1 MARVK
6 ILVVEDEGIV
16 AKDIADT
23 LKKQGYDVPAIAF
36 SGEEAVEKAGRMR
49 PDLVLMD
56 IVLKG
61 RMDGI
66 EAAGQIRERFD
77 IPVLYLTAHTDDE
90 TIKRAK
96 ITEPF
101 AYITKPFEAR
111 ELRTNIEIALYR
123 HKAERKIL
131 DYQAQLKSLASE
143 LALAEERE
151 RRRIAVELHD
161 GIGQSLVISKL
172 GLDEVR
178 GSESSAALGEAVKKA
193 SKGIEQIISKVS
205 SLSFDLSSPI
215 PYDLGLE
222 AAVADWLDE
231 RMGKDYVIATE
242 FEDDGQPKPLDDD
255 IRAVLFRDV
264 RELLMNVVKHAGA
277 KKVKVFI
284 GAVAGRIQISVED
297 DGCGFDP
304 ARVAATAAKAGKF
317 GLFSIRERL
326 KQLDGGIE
334 IESAPGSGTRVTVTA
349 PLKGEE
355 TAKIRKRVSLTGE

>member
-1 MARVK
+1 MARRAK

-36 SGEEAVEKAGRMR
+36 SGEGAVEKAGRVR

-66 EAAGQIRERFD
+66 EAAGQIRERFG

-90 TIKRAK
+90 TIRRAK
-96 ITEPF
+96 ITEPL
-101 AYITKPFEAR
+101 AYITKPFE
-111 ELRTNIEIALYR
+111 
-123 HKAERKIL
+123 
-131 DYQAQLKSLASE
+131 
-143 LALAEERE
+143 
-151 RRRIAVELHD
+151 
-161 GIGQSLVISKL
+161 
-172 GLDEVR
+172 
-178 GSESSAALGEAVKKA
+178 
-193 SKGIEQIISKVS
+193 QIISEVS

-231 RMGKDYVIATE
+231 RMAKDYGIATE
-242 FEDDGQPKPLDDD
+242 FEDDGQPKPLDAD
-255 IRAVLFRDV
+255 IIAVLFRDV

-277 KKVKVFI
+277 KKVKLSI
-284 GAVAGRIQISVED
+284 GRVGGRIRISVED

-304 ARVAATAAKAGKF
+304 AAAAANAVKNGGF
-317 GLFSIRERL
+317 GLFSVRERL
-326 KQLDGGIE
+326 EQLGGSVE
-334 IESAPGSGTRVTVTA
+334 IDSAPGSGTRVTVTA
-349 PLKGEE
+349 PLKCEE
-355 TAKIRKRVSLTGE
+355 ASKVE

>member
-1 MARVK
+1 MARRAK

-36 SGEEAVEKAGRMR
+36 SGEGAVEKAGRVR

-66 EAAGQIRERFD
+66 EAAGQIRERFG

-151 RRRIAVELHD
+151 RRRIARKLHD
-161 GIGQSLVISKL
+161 GIGQSLAISKL
-172 GLDEVR
+172 GLDKVR
-178 GSESSAALGEAVKKA
+178 GSESSAALGQAVKEA
-193 SKGIEQIISKVS
+193 SESIEQIISEVS

-231 RMGKDYVIATE
+231 RMAKDYGIATE
-242 FEDDGQPKPLDDD
+242 FEDDGQPKPLDAD
-255 IRAVLFRDV
+255 IIAVLFRDV

-277 KKVKVFI
+277 KKVKLSI
-284 GAVAGRIQISVED
+284 GRVGGRIRISVED

-304 ARVAATAAKAGKF
+304 AAAAANAVKNGGF
-317 GLFSIRERL
+317 GLFSVRERL
-326 KQLDGGIE
+326 EQLGGSVE
-334 IESAPGSGTRVTVTA
+334 IDSAPGSGTRVTVTA
-349 PLKGEE
+349 PLKCEE
-355 TAKIRKRVSLTGE
+355 ASKVE